1 MRQEEVGPGGGHE
14 TGRGRTGRVDMRQ
27 EEVEGTGRVDMRQ
40 EEVEGTGRVD
50 MRQEE
55 VGPGEW
61 T

>member
-1 MRQEEVGPGGGHE
+1 MK
-14 TGRGRTGRVDMRQ
+14 Q

-50 MRQEE
+50 MRQDKRSDREGGHE
-55 VGPGEW
+55 TGRGRTGRW

>member
-1 MRQEEVGPGGGHE
+1 MRQEEVERTRWQGGHE
-14 TGRGRTGRVDMRQ
+14 TGRGRTGTVDMRQ
-27 EEVEGTGRVDMRQ
+27 EEA
-40 EEVEGTGRVD
+40 EGTGRVD